1 MDLDNRQAAP
11 LNPSSGGTGEV
22 KLAGRY
28 LLTSRIAP
36 GRLADFWRCE
46 DEVLGRPVAAK
57 ILRQQLVSD
66 SVIKRLFRK
75 EAVAAARL
83 THSNIVSVF
92 DTGEHDGAPF
102 IVMEYLGGGSLRDRL
117 AKGPL
122 DPEEVAGLGADA
134 CAALGHAHKLGIVHG
149 NIRPE
154 NVLFTEGGHLKVS
167 DFAIAKAAL
176 ANPRLT
182 DPDGTFSSSAYA
194 APELASG
201 SGPDARSDLY
211 ALAVILYECLVG
223 VTPPA
228 AARAAAASGP
238 PSEDK
243 PRTPSPKDLRPEVSD
258 DLDMAIIGA
267 LQRNPDAR
275 FQSARALE
283 KALRPLAGGRPASPA
298 PAVPVAPRVRPN
310 RPESPA
316 GQQTRLTGSAS
327 PPPPPPP
334 AAPYSPSGPASRP
347 SPPGP
352 EMAEV
357 PRAPAHSARGE
368 SFLRTEGRWLLPTIL
383 VIAAAAAI
391 VFSIPSLRT
400 GIGNVVSPEQ
410 EDSQAEPVEIS
421 RAAAYDPPPGDG
433 EETTRRLPQAVDG
446 DPDTSWATSSYSR
459 ADLGGLKDGVGIY
472 VDLDSA
478 RELSGIRVTSVAGGW
493 QASVR
498 VSDDGRTWSN
508 PGSSQTVA
516 ADHTFET
523 NVGSHR
529 YWMIWITRLVETPGE
544 GTSNNAFAVA
554 IREIEPLEAD

>member
-11 LNPSSGGTGEV
+11 LNPPSGAAGEV

-28 LLTSRIAP
+28 RLTSRIAP
-36 GRLADFWRCE
+36 GGLADFWRCE

-66 SVIKRLFRK
+66 PTIKRLFRK

-117 AKGPL
+117 AEGPL
-122 DPEEVAGLGADA
+122 DPEEVAGVGADA
-134 CAALGHAHKLGIVHG
+134 CAALSHAHKLDIVHG

-182 DPDGTFSSSAYA
+182 DPDGTFSSSDYA
-194 APELASG
+194 APELARG
-201 SGPDARSDLY
+201 SQPDARSDLY
-211 ALAVILYECLVG
+211 ALAVILYESLVG

-228 AARAAAASGP
+228 AARAAAAAAP

-243 PRTPSPKDLRPEVSD
+243 PRTPSPKDLRPEVPD
-258 DLDMAIIGA
+258 DLDMAIISA
-267 LQRNPDAR
+267 LQRNPEAR

-283 KALRPLAGGRPASPA
+283 RALRPLAGGRPAPPASAA
-298 PAVPVAPRVRPN
+298 PAAPRVRTK
-310 RPESPA
+310 RPASPA
-316 GQQTRLTGSAS
+316 GQQTRLTGAAS
-327 PPPPPPP
+327 PTPAPPPPP
-334 AAPYSPSGPASRP
+334 APAPS
-347 SPPGP
+347 GP

-357 PRAPAHSARGE
+357 PRVPARAAKGD

-400 GIGNVVSPEQ
+400 GIGNVVSPQ
-410 EDSQAEPVEIS
+410 EDSQAEPLEIS
-421 RAAAYDPPPGDG
+421 RVTAYDPPPGDG
-433 EETTRRLPQAVDG
+433 EETPRRLPFAVDG
-446 DPDTSWATSSYSR
+446 DPETSWATSSYSR

-472 VDLDSA
+472 FDLGSP

-493 QASVR
+493 QASIR

-523 NVGSHR
+523 NIGSHR
-529 YWMIWITRLVETPGE
+529 YWMIWITMLVETPGE
-544 GTSNNAFAVA
+544 GTANNAFAVA
-554 IREIEPLEAD
+554 IREIEPLAAD

>member
-11 LNPSSGGTGEV
+11 LNPPHGASGEV

-28 LLTSRIAP
+28 LLTSKIAR
-36 GRLADFWRCE
+36 GGLADFWRCE

-57 ILRQQLVSD
+57 ILSPQLVGD
-66 SVIKRLFRK
+66 PTIRRLFRK

-117 AKGPL
+117 AEGPL
-122 DPEEVAGLGADA
+122 APEEVAKIGADA
-134 CAALGHAHKLGIVHG
+134 CAALGHAHKLGIIHG

-167 DFAIAKAAL
+167 DFAIARAAL

-182 DPDGTFSSSAYA
+182 DPDGNFSSSDYA
-194 APELASG
+194 APELAQG
-201 SGPDARSDLY
+201 SQPDARSDLY
-211 ALAVILYECLVG
+211 ALAVILYECLAG
-223 VTPPA
+223 VTPPV
-228 AARAAAASGP
+228 AARATAASGL
-238 PSEDK
+238 PSQDK
-243 PRTPSPKDLRPEVSD
+243 PRTPSPKDLRPEVPD
-258 DLDMAIIGA
+258 DLDLAIIGA
-267 LQRNPDAR
+267 LQRNPVAR
-275 FQSARALE
+275 FQNARGLE
-283 KALRPLAGGRPASPA
+283 RALRPLAGGRPAPPISA
-298 PAVPVAPRVRPN
+298 TPVAPRVRPK
-310 RPESPA
+310 RPASPA
-316 GQQTRLTGSAS
+316 GQQTRLTESVS
-327 PPPPPPP
+327 PP
-334 AAPYSPSGPASRP
+334 APASH
-347 SPPGP
+347 SP

-357 PRAPAHSARGE
+357 PRAPVRPAKND

-400 GIGNVVSPEQ
+400 GIGNVVSPPEEQ
-410 EDSQAEPVEIS
+410 TRPEPLEIS
-421 RAAAYDPPPGDG
+421 RAVAYDPPPGDG

-446 DPDTSWATSSYSR
+446 DPQTSWATSSYSR

-472 VDLDSA
+472 FDLGSA

-498 VSDDGRTWSN
+498 VSDDGRSWSR

-523 NVGSHR
+523 SVGPHR
-529 YWMIWITRLVETPGE
+529 YWMVWITRLVETPGE
-544 GTSNNAFAVA
+544 GTANNAFAVA
-554 IREIEPLEAD
+554 IREIEPLAAD

>member
-1 MDLDNRQAAP
+1 M
-11 LNPSSGGTGEV
+11 

-28 LLTSRIAP
+28 LLTSKIAR
-36 GRLADFWRCE
+36 GGLADFWRCE

-57 ILRQQLVSD
+57 ILRPQLVSD
-66 SVIKRLFRK
+66 PAIKRLFRK

-117 AKGPL
+117 DNGTLAP
-122 DPEEVAGLGADA
+122 DVVAQIGADA
-134 CAALGHAHKLGIVHG
+134 CAALGHAHKVGIIHG

-182 DPDGTFSSSAYA
+182 DPDGTFSSSDYA

-201 SGPDARSDLY
+201 SEPDARSDLY

-223 VTPPA
+223 MTPTA
-228 AARAAAASGP
+228 AAGAAAANLPTGEERP
-238 PSEDK
+238 P
-243 PRTPSPKDLRPEVSD
+243 TPSPKDLHPEVPD

-267 LQRNPDAR
+267 LQRNPAAR

-283 KALRPLAGGRPASPA
+283 RSLRPLATGRAAPPTAPAPPRTRKARPAPPAGGGGETQLTGAARPA
-298 PAVPVAPRVRPN
+298 PAPAPQELLDAPRR
-310 RPESPA
+310 
-316 GQQTRLTGSAS
+316 
-327 PPPPPPP
+327 
-334 AAPYSPSGPASRP
+334 
-347 SPPGP
+347 
-352 EMAEV
+352 
-357 PRAPAHSARGE
+357 PAHRAKGD
-368 SFLRTEGRWLLPTIL
+368 SFFRTEGRWLLPTIL

-400 GIGNVVSPEQ
+400 GIGKVVAPQQREQ
-410 EDSQAEPVEIS
+410 AQPLKIS
-421 RAAAYDPPPGDG
+421 RALAYDPPPGDG
-433 EETTRRLPQAVDG
+433 EETARRLPQAVDG

-459 ADLGGLKDGVGIY
+459 ANFGGLKDGVGIY
-472 VDLDSA
+472 FDLGSA
-478 RELSGIRVTSVAGGW
+478 KELSGIKVSSVTGGW

-498 VSDDGRTWSN
+498 VSDDGESWTD
-508 PGSSQTVA
+508 PGSSVTA
-516 ADHTFET
+516 GADHTFDT
-523 NVGSHR
+523 AVGSHR
-529 YWMIWITRLVETPGE
+529 YWMVWITRLVQTPGE
-544 GTSNNAFAVA
+544 GTAANSWVVA
-554 IREIEPLEAD
+554 IREIEPLAAE